1 MPAPIEA
8 VWVLYDETCG
18 FCCSCA
24 KWLRAQ
30 DKLVPL
36 TCLPRSGDVA
46 RRHFGGLPW
55 ERDELVVVDSR
66 GGVYRGSDAFVMALW
81 ALQGFRL
88 WAQQASKEPLR
99 SRARSLFHWFSSRRH
114 EVSRTLG
121 FQAEAQLVQT
131 LDRAGNE
138 AAAQRCDDG
147 QCEVPSPPSPR
158 AGRRTIRAPR
168 PPAE

>member
-1 MPAPIEA
+1 MSAPIEA

-24 KWLRAQ
+24 RWLRAQ

-36 TCLPRSGDVA
+36 TCLPRGGDVA
-46 RRHFGGLPW
+46 RHHFGGLPW

-88 WAQQASKEPLR
+88 WAQQASKEPIR

-138 AAAQRCDDG
+138 ASAQPCHGGACD
-147 QCEVPSPPSPR
+147 VPAGATSGLGSGTPR
-158 AGRRTIRAPR
+158 
-168 PPAE
+168 

>member
-8 VWVLYDETCG
+8 MWVLYDETCG

-46 RRHFGGLPW
+46 RKNFGGLPW

-66 GGVYRGSDAFVMALW
+66 GGVYRGSEAFVMALW
-81 ALQGFRL
+81 ALEGFRL
-88 WAQQASKEPLR
+88 WAQRASKEPFR

-121 FQAEAQLVQT
+121 FQPEVQVLEL
-131 LDRAGNE
+131 LDRVGVEKTAQPCD
-138 AAAQRCDDG
+138 AAACG
-147 QCEVPSPPSPR
+147 LPEE
-158 AGRRTIRAPR
+158 AGR
-168 PPAE
+168 